1 MTNRVRFTSDID
13 DKVSGKLDRMR
24 DKFDSV
30 IESKGAQGILMG
42 VGLAAGSAA
51 MNALGSAMSSMAN
64 YASDS
69 IRAASDLSETVS
81 KGRVVFGEGAAE
93 IEKWAATA
101 SESFGQSR
109 RQAIDAAATFATFG
123 KGAGLAGQELV
134 GFSTRMT
141 ELASDMASF
150 SNTTVDESITAIGA
164 ALRGESE
171 PIRKYGVLLDDATLR
186 QIAFEKGLISSVKEG
201 LTPAQKSL
209 AAYEAI
215 LRQTGDA
222 QGDFDRTS
230 DGLANTQ
237 RTLAAQMEDLS
248 ADIGEQLLP
257 VAIELA
263 QVMRDS
269 VVPALR
275 DGVQLFKDMF
285 DLVNLGDDEIKAA
298 TTSTLALAA
307 SHGNLAASAELS
319 LRAFAATTQA
329 AVDYG
334 KSADGVT
341 EATREMNRG
350 LIGTQRETED
360 LAVVTTTTVT
370 RIRRDLDGLVDYY
383 SGLASRLQQ
392 SGEAAAAAIYDP
404 IIARGKL
411 AATER
416 EIAEQREIIA
426 SKESTKAQVEDAK
439 LRIVELTQAKVTLLA
454 ELQAHGELTKA
465 EFLKINRDLTAKL
478 NDATASQ
485 QAAIQALIRDLNQAR
500 LAALQAAGAMEA
512 IGGGAG
518 GGIGRG
524 GGGRAHG
531 GPVWPG
537 VWTVGEQ
544 GPETLVVGPGM
555 SGYVYADGGRAG
567 GGGNTVNITLNANGV
582 NDPVQLL
589 RMLRREL
596 DRTGMTLA

>member
-1 MTNRVRFTSDID
+1 MDDRVS
-13 DKVSGKLDRMR
+13 SKLDRMR
-24 DKFDSV
+24 DKFDSL

-51 MNALGSAMSSMAN
+51 MNALGSAMSSMASFAN
-64 YASDS
+64 DS

-81 KGRVVFGEGAAE
+81 KGRVIFGEGAAA
-93 IEKWAATA
+93 IEDWAATA
-101 SESFGQSR
+101 SESFGQSK

-134 GFSTRMT
+134 GFSTKMT

-171 PIRKYGVLLDDATLR
+171 PIRRYGVLLDDATLR

-215 LRQTGDA
+215 LRQTRDA

-248 ADIGEQLLP
+248 AELGEQLLP
-257 VAIELA
+257 VAVELA
-263 QVMRDS
+263 QVMRDA

-275 DGVQLFKDMF
+275 DGVQLFKDLF
-285 DLVNLGDDEIKAA
+285 DLVNVGNDEIREA

-319 LRAFAATTQA
+319 LRAFTATTQA
-329 AVDYG
+329 ATAWGD
-334 KSADGVT
+334 SAEGVT

-350 LIGTQRETED
+350 LVGTQRATED
-360 LAVVTTTTVT
+360 LGAVTTSTVA
-370 RIRRDLDGLVDYY
+370 RIKRDLDGLVDYY
-383 SGLASRLQQ
+383 SGLATRLQQ
-392 SGEAAAAAIYDP
+392 SGDAAAAAIYDP
-404 IIARGKL
+404 IIARSKL

-416 EIAEQREIIA
+416 EIAEQREIET
-426 SKESTKAQVEDAK
+426 SKKSTRAQVEDAK
-439 LRIVELTQAKVTLLA
+439 LRIVELTQSKITLLA
-454 ELQAHGELTKA
+454 ELQAHGELTRA
-465 EFLKINRDLTAKL
+465 EFLKINADLTAKL
-478 NDATASQ
+478 QGATSAQ
-485 QAAIQALIRDLNQAR
+485 RAAIQILIQDLNQAR

-518 GGIGRG
+518 GGVGRG
-524 GGGRAHG
+524 TGGRAHG

-537 VWTVGEQ
+537 VWTVGED
-544 GPETLVVGPGM
+544 GPETLIMGANG
-555 SGYVYADGGRAG
+555 SGYVLPSQGGG
-567 GGGNTVNITLNANGV
+567 SGGNTVNITLNANGV